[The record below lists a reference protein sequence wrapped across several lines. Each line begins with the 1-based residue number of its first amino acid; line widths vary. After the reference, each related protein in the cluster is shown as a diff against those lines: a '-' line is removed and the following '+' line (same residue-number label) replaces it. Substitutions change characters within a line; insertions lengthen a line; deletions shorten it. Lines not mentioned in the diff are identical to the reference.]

1 MEIINDKENTGGAE
15 TSTAKN
21 PSTESNNSRG
31 FYTFMGIVMVVVG
44 FVWLG
49 SNYNF
54 LSPQFIDTMFSWQ
67 MIVVGLGV
75 WMLCSRQWL
84 AGGVIVALGVGL
96 LVADFYHIYI
106 SFEKLIL
113 PVALMG
119 GGVATILIKGRK
131 Q

>member
-1 MEIINDKENTGGAE
+1 MEIINDKESSGGAE
-15 TSTAKN
+15 STTTTK
-21 PSTESNNSRG
+21 PTPESNHMRG
-31 FYTFMGIVMVVVG
+31 FYTFVGILMVVVG

-54 LSPQFIDTMFSWQ
+54 LSPQFIDTFFSWQ
-67 MIVVGLGV
+67 MIIVGFGL

-84 AGGVIVALGVGL
+84 AGGVIMSLGVGL

-106 SFEKLIL
+106 SFERLIL
-113 PVALMG
+113 PVALMAS
-119 GGVATILIKGRK
+119 GVATIIIKGRK

>member
-1 MEIINDKENTGGAE
+1 MEIINDKENTGSAE

-21 PSTESNNSRG
+21 PSTESNYSRG

-84 AGGVIVALGVGL
+84 SGGVIVALGLGL

-113 PVALMG
+113 PVALMA